1 MEISEQ
7 PSVGAQELGPGPHP
21 AEAAAPQLAASKP
34 LLFAVDKLLKSKKS
48 KPADSEKPG
57 IKPSDNN
64 SSSAQ

>member
-7 PSVGAQELGPGPHP
+7 PSVGAPP

-48 KPADSEKPG
+48 KPDSERPG
-57 IKPSDNN
+57 IKPSDD
-64 SSSAQ
+64 SRSSAQ